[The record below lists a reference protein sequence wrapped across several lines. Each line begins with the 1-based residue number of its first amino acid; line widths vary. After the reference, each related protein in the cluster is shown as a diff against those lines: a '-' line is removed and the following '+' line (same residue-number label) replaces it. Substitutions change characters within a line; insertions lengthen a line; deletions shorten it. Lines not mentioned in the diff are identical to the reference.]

1 VDALSTADRKK
12 IKLYVNV
19 DMVASPNG
27 GYLVQGGKGRG
38 REEAGP
44 PGSATIGRMLADQ
57 LAKSGVKNPEIIEF
71 VGDDES
77 AFIDAGIPVGG
88 AESGD
93 DEEKT
98 RGQAKA
104 WGGQA
109 GKDYDPCYHQACDN
123 IDHVNR
129 DLLNHYMQAI
139 AATLA
144 YFATSTDAV
153 R

>member
-1 VDALSTADRKK
+1 
-12 IKLYVNV
+12 
-19 DMVASPNG
+19 
-27 GYLVQGGKGRG
+27 
-38 REEAGP
+38 
-44 PGSATIGRMLADQ
+44 MLADQ